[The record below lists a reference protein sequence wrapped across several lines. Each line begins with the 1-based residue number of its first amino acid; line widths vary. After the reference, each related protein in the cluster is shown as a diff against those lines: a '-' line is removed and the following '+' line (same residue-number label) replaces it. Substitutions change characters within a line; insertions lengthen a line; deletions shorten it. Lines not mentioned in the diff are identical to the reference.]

1 MLYVCVF
8 FFFNDTATT
17 EIYTLSL
24 HDALPISI
32 STRRSSATDWL
43 GRRSGGHREGPRLGQ
58 RDGRGGPAAQ
68 KAAGGGPNARTT
80 ERRRTDRPQAGRG
93 ARRRLEQ
100 RGGAH
105 CARSDPDL
113 GEGGARRAPR
123 HPQRPG

>member
-68 KAAGGGPNARTT
+68 EAAGGRPDARTT
-80 ERRRTDRPQAGRG
+80 ERRRKDRPQTGCG
-93 ARRRLEQ
+93 GRRRVGQ
-100 RGGAH
+100 PGGAH
-105 CARSDPDL
+105 LARTGP
-113 GEGGARRAPR
+113 GPGG
-123 HPQRPG
+123 G